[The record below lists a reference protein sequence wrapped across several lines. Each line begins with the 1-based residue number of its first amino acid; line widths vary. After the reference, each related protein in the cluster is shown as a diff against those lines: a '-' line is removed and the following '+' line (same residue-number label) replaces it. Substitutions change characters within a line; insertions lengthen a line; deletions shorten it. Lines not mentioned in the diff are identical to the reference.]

1 MIEKIIEETKN
12 EIKIDYLI
20 SIIKNILVKNKGF
33 KNTEIKDILKNPLF
47 INEMQNIKNDKSA
60 IKILFFN
67 LMRISSKYTTYIHD
81 NNNLKN
87 IFINLI
93 LQNDN
98 NIIKNSFNET
108 LNNFGKTNI
117 SINYRNIVDFL
128 KLYHKKNNCFDLIE
142 NILLFDEKFHKS
154 IFLDENLNE
163 LINYINPKNVDLIK
177 KTEIKIIMTYI
188 DFYCN
193 QNFESIYN
201 KLKIK
206 VKNLNEDE
214 FNIAFLEAINYKTST
229 TNVLGDILENNY
241 EKKLEKNI
249 FFLEKFK
256 NDKTKNYILNIKE
269 NLKINFENEIK
280 KDYFTFF
287 QNDLKSFIKI
297 IVKINNYYKIIEP
310 QDNNSKF
317 CNLLINHIKPKI
329 EGNIN
334 YNIYLEKYMLSQNM
348 SDEKINSLSK
358 KEQFKI

>member
-1 MIEKIIEETKN
+1 MIEQIIEETKN

-20 SIIKNILVKNKGF
+20 LIIKNILIKNKGI
-33 KNTEIKDILKNPLF
+33 KNTKIKDILKNPLF

-67 LMRISSKYTTYIHD
+67 LIRNNSKYAIHIHD
-81 NNNLKN
+81 NNDLKN
-87 IFINLI
+87 ILINLI

-98 NIIKNSFNET
+98 NIIKSSFNET
-108 LNNFGKTNI
+108 LNKFGKTNI
-117 SINYRNIVDFL
+117 SINYKNIVDFL
-128 KLYHKKNNCFDLIE
+128 KVYHKKNNCFYLIE
-142 NILLFDEKFHKS
+142 NVLLFDEKFHKS

-163 LINYINPKNVDLIK
+163 LISYINPENVDLIK
-177 KTEIKIIMTYI
+177 KTEVKFIMTYI
-188 DFYCN
+188 NFYCN
-193 QNFESIYN
+193 TNFESIYN

-229 TNVLGDILENNY
+229 INVLGDILENNY

-280 KDYFTFF
+280 KDYFTFV

-297 IVKINNYYKIIEP
+297 IVEINNYYKIINNSS
-310 QDNNSKF
+310 DNNNF
-317 CNLLINHIKPKI
+317 NTLLINDIKPKI
-329 EGNIN
+329 KGNIN
-334 YNIYLEKYMLSQNM
+334 YITYLEKYMLSQNM
-348 SDEKINSLSK
+348 NKNILDNKNKYKI
-358 KEQFKI
+358 